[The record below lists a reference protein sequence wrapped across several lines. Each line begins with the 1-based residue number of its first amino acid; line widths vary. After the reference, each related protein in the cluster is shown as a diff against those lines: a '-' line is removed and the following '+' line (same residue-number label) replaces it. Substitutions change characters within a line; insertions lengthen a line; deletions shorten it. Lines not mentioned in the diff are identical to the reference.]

1 MVFEI
6 SKNKR
11 KVDQTEYTESRN
23 VDYIKTTNRFL
34 NISPRNYLKAMKD
47 MNSKKSMIPMML
59 ISIMDK
65 NNKIMMTLDEISE
78 IMDYPKTSLSVLF
91 GEFRKNEFMIKERNG
106 VYMINPLVS
115 YKGSKY
121 ERDKL
126 VEEYNAIKN
135 KYGKERGY

>member
-6 SKNKR
+6 NKNKR

-23 VDYIKTTNRFL
+23 VDYIKNTNKFL
-34 NISPRNYLKAMKD
+34 NISPKNYLKAMKD
-47 MNSKKSMIPMML
+47 MNSKKSMIPMLL
-59 ISIMDK
+59 ISMMDK

-78 IMDYPKTSLSVLF
+78 IIDYPKTSLSVLF

-106 VYMINPLVS
+106 VYMINPLIS

-135 KYGKERGY
+135 KCKKERGY

>member
-1 MVFEI
+1 M
-6 SKNKR
+6 
-11 KVDQTEYTESRN
+11 
-23 VDYIKTTNRFL
+23 KT
-34 NISPRNYLKAMKD
+34 MKD
-47 MNSKKSMIPMML
+47 MSSKKSMIPMML

-65 NNKIMMTLDEISE
+65 NNKIMMTLDELSE

-135 KYGKERGY
+135 KQNKERGY

>member
-1 MVFEI
+1 
-6 SKNKR
+6 
-11 KVDQTEYTESRN
+11 
-23 VDYIKTTNRFL
+23 
-34 NISPRNYLKAMKD
+34 
-47 MNSKKSMIPMML
+47 MML
-59 ISIMDK
+59 ISIMDR

-91 GEFRKNEFMIKERNG
+91 GELRKNEFMIKERNG
-106 VYMINPLVS
+106 VYMINPLIS

-135 KYGKERGY
+135 KNNRERGY